1 MTEQSKTV
9 LTVGGMTCNGCVA
22 AVTRVLTRVPG
33 VVSAEVD
40 LSTARATVV
49 GSADP
54 KALVA
59 AVVGAGY
66 EAAPAGN

>member
-1 MTEQSKTV
+1 MTESTKTV
-9 LTVGGMTCNGCVA
+9 LTVGGMTCNSCVA
-22 AVTRVLTRVPG
+22 AVTRVLTR
-33 VVSAEVD
+33 
-40 LSTARATVV
+40 VV

-59 AVVGAGY
+59 AVTGAGY